1 MIVSLSSLFGRVTIK
16 GCDAQDWDLRHSSP
30 LFLEGVLSLISGLND
45 VCMHVVGYLVVFVFS
60 QKKRESWRTSTTYLL
75 THCRTLTID
84 DTTQFGICGHGIT
97 ETTYLRRLLPDPTRP
112 FPRIPAMSSP
122 FKQRFPFKRTDTSG
136 GGGGGD
142 DGVGVETEKS
152 HSPSKKQDYGITTEI
167 PPKYDGSD
175 VERRMSTSAASIAS
189 HNISG
194 IHDNTHRQLKPRHI
208 QLIGIGGTIGTALYV
223 QIGRG
228 LLNGGP
234 ASLFIAFTFWYH
246 PPPLSLPPQN

>member
-1 MIVSLSSLFGRVTIK
+1 
-16 GCDAQDWDLRHSSP
+16 
-30 LFLEGVLSLISGLND
+30 
-45 VCMHVVGYLVVFVFS
+45 
-60 QKKRESWRTSTTYLL
+60 
-75 THCRTLTID
+75 
-84 DTTQFGICGHGIT
+84 
-97 ETTYLRRLLPDPTRP
+97 
-112 FPRIPAMSSP
+112 MSSP

-142 DGVGVETEKS
+142 DGVGVENEKS

-234 ASLFIAFTFWYH
+234 ASLFIAFTFWY
-246 PPPLSLPPQN
+246 PPLPETPQNYMYLQEKLTKKKGAQSSSP

>member
-1 MIVSLSSLFGRVTIK
+1 
-16 GCDAQDWDLRHSSP
+16 
-30 LFLEGVLSLISGLND
+30 
-45 VCMHVVGYLVVFVFS
+45 
-60 QKKRESWRTSTTYLL
+60 
-75 THCRTLTID
+75 
-84 DTTQFGICGHGIT
+84 
-97 ETTYLRRLLPDPTRP
+97 
-112 FPRIPAMSSP
+112 MSSP
-122 FKQRFPFKRTDTSG
+122 FKQRFPFKRTDTS
-136 GGGGGD
+136 GGD

-234 ASLFIAFTFWYH
+234 ASLFIAFTFWYLS
-246 PPPLSLPPQN
+246 PPLPETLQNYMYLQEKLTEKKGAQSSSP